1 MKCRLGCNIQRVLVY
16 KQKTFVLKM
25 IVGCNPSMT
34 DFSHWNR
41 ILWRESVRTRGMVH
55 KWVFISFHGMD
66 LDHTLALHCVVK
78 VGKDSMYGAW
88 MSLTSCYDMYNSNLE
103 LHILLGIVVDNVN
116 CQR

>member
-66 LDHTLALHCVVK
+66 LDHTLALHCVVR

-88 MSLTSCYDMYNSNLE
+88 MSLTSFHSMTCT
-103 LHILLGIVVDNVN
+103 IPI
-116 CQR
+116 